1 MKDVRRF
8 GLGVLVAALAGVIW
22 QMPSIAQ
29 TSPPDLFKE
38 LHWRMIGPFRA
49 GRVKAAT
56 GVPQQPNVFYFGAV
70 NGGVWK
76 TTDYGRTWNPIFDD
90 QPTGSIGA
98 IAIAPSNP
106 DIIYV
111 GSGEGLQRPDLST
124 GDGIYKSTDA
134 GDTWTHLGLRDGQQ
148 IPQIVI
154 DPQNPDRLFA
164 AVLGHPYG
172 PNEERGIFRSTDGGR
187 TFQKVLYKDENTGGI
202 DVALDPSNANHVY
215 AVLWEARQGPW
226 ENGDFAGP
234 GSGLFESTDGGNT
247 WHPLT
252 NGLPTFE
259 QGLGRIGI
267 AIAPSDPR
275 RMYAAVE
282 AGRNG
287 GLFRSD
293 DAGQTWR
300 KATDNPI
307 VVQRGDD
314 FAEVKVD
321 PKNPDVVYTGSIV
334 AWRSTDGGRTFHS
347 LRGAPGGDDY
357 HRFWINPDNPDIILI
372 GVDQGATISVNGGK
386 TWSSWYNQ
394 PTAQFYHV
402 STDNSFPYRVCG
414 GQQESGSACVQ
425 SRGDDGRITF
435 REWHPVGVEEYGY
448 VAPDPLNPDIVYGGK
463 VSRYDRKTGDVQ
475 QVGPHPLRG
484 GQSGDYRTIRT
495 QPILFSPVDPH
506 TLYFASNT
514 LWKTTTAGNG
524 WTQISPDLTR
534 KTWEVSPNVGKYI
547 GTPQAEPSQRGVIYT
562 IAPSPLDINRIWVGT
577 DDGLIHVT
585 RDGGKN
591 WTNVTPP
598 ELKPWAKV
606 SIMDASHFDVN
617 TAYAAINTIRL
628 DDLRPHIYR
637 TKDGGKTWTHI
648 TNGIPDGAT
657 INTVKEDPK
666 QRGLL
671 FAGSETQVWVSFDD
685 GDHWSSLRQ
694 NMPAISV
701 RDIAVK
707 DDTTCMCADLLA
719 GTHGRGFWI
728 LDDVTPLRQVAAA
741 RAAKAAYL
749 FEPVTA
755 LRVRNAT
762 NDPTPWP
769 PEILAGE
776 NPPSGGIIDY
786 YLVEDAQGPVKLDI
800 IDAAGDVV
808 RSYSSEDA
816 MMDPHPALDR
826 EAYDRICQ
834 AQPTTVFCRFPL
846 YWPAPPMVISTK
858 AGMHRV
864 AWDLHYQPVG
874 DDHDEELDAT
884 GAVPGRTY
892 PAASAPWA
900 PPGRYRVRLTANGK
914 TYEQPL
920 TLRLDPRVKTP
931 AAGLAKLASLTKE
944 MYRGAVA
951 AHAAYLEARALSEKL
966 EKSGGANAAA
976 LRARIDSM
984 APEPQREARPQ
995 FRRGPAGPATTLDA
1009 VSDAMLAAAMA
1020 MQGADVTP
1028 TSMQIAECDAARA
1041 QYEKLMKRWE
1051 GVKREAGR

>member
-534 KTWEVSPNVGKYI
+534 KTWEVPPNVGKYI

-685 GDHWSSLRQ
+685 GERWQSLRS
-694 NMPAISV
+694 NMPATSI
-701 RDIAVK
+701 RDLVIK
-707 DDTTCMCADLLA
+707 DDDLVV

-728 LDDVTPLRQVAAA
+728 LDDITPLRQMAASA
-741 RAAKAAYL
+741 GGGQGGAASASRVGQGFSPDKNYL
-749 FEPVTA
+749 FTPATA
-755 LRVRNAT
+755 IRFRWSKYT
-762 NDPTPWP
+762 DTPLP
-769 PEILAGE
+769 PEEPAGE
-776 NPPSGGIIDY
+776 NPPDGAIINY
-786 YLVEDAQGPVKLDI
+786 YLASAASGPVTIEILDR
-800 IDAAGDVV
+800 AGTLV
-808 RSYSSEDA
+808 RRYSSTDPVPPIEDTGNVPWYWIRPVRVPSA
-816 MMDPHPALDR
+816 EAGLHRFVWDVHYAAPAVDQFSYPISATPR
-826 EAYDRICQ
+826 N
-834 AQPTTVFCRFPL
+834 T
-846 YWPAPPMVISTK
+846 APEPK
-858 AGMHRV
+858 GM
-864 AWDLHYQPVG
+864 W
-874 DDHDEELDAT
+874 
-884 GAVPGRTY
+884 AVPGTY
-892 PAASAPWA
+892 T
-900 PPGRYRVRLTANGK
+900 VKLTVNGQSM
-914 TYEQPL
+914 TRPL
-920 TLRLDPRVKTP
+920 VVKMDPRVKTP
-931 AAGLAKLASLTKE
+931 LAGLQAQFALSKRLYDAIAKVHDALASAQGDQRTRLAGVSRQLLQLYELVQESDQPAPIQT
-944 MYRGAVA
+944 VQA
-951 AHAAYLEARALSEKL
+951 AE
-966 EKSGGANAAA
+966 AA
-976 LRARIDSM
+976 LK
-984 APEPQREARPQ
+984 
-995 FRRGPAGPATTLDA
+995 
-1009 VSDAMLAAAMA
+1009 AAAM
-1020 MQGADVTP
+1020 
-1028 TSMQIAECDAARA
+1028 
-1041 QYEKLMKRWE
+1041 
-1051 GVKREAGR
+1051 